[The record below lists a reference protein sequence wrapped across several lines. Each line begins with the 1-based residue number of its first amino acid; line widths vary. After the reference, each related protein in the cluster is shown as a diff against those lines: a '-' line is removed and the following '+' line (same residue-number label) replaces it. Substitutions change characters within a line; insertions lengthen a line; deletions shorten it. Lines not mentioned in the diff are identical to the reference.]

1 MLNINFIKTKIVYR
15 IYITLG
21 IVLMVILLEPK
32 LLLTGIFGFIIS
44 MILSLPLLFFINYLF
59 VDKKCIIFR
68 NSVLS
73 IRKQIYFD
81 EIISATIQEKNL
93 IKFVYKINDKEE
105 KKYFRLNFILDKD
118 RETLYKILSNKLGN
132 KFINNIKKEINK

>member
-21 IVLMVILLEPK
+21 ILLMVILLEPK
-32 LLLTGIFGFIIS
+32 LLFTGIFSLIIS
-44 MILSLPLLFFINYLF
+44 MIILYFSFFINYLF
-59 VDKKCIIFR
+59 VDEKCIIFR
-68 NSVLS
+68 NTMVS
-73 IRKQIYFD
+73 IKKQIYFN

-105 KKYFRLNFILDKD
+105 KKCFRLNFILDKD

-132 KFINNIKKEINK
+132 KFINNIKKETKN

>member
-1 MLNINFIKTKIVYR
+1 
-15 IYITLG
+15 
-21 IVLMVILLEPK
+21 MVILLEPK